1 MVRIGELIF
10 RRCAGLSGKLCQIM
24 NTSLMFGS
32 SMRFITLALLG
43 SLLAFPAFAQ
53 CEGRLIE
60 NGAILHPPLCAPK
73 EPKRIISLVPTF
85 SLGIALELGLP
96 IVGAP
101 LFGMSDLDLKSK
113 AEAAG
118 VVDLGS
124 FMEPSIEKIIAL
136 QPDLIIGNDFI
147 GEEAYQMASQLAPTA
162 LLTGANWKE
171 FYHTLA
177 NVAGISDGI
186 AGRFAEYEKRVAA
199 IRERVPKDLRV
210 SVVRITPW
218 EFQVYLDEPDAWA
231 PFDVMREAGVRRT
244 DFETSKTNI
253 GTKRLD
259 FEGLAGLDGDI
270 LLYIVGGSNDS
281 ATSGRHEAVL
291 ANPLWQML
299 PAVKAGRVYRVDA
312 ATWIEFSGLASAHKV
327 LDDIEKY
334 IIARP

>member
-1 MVRIGELIF
+1 MVRIGELLF

-73 EPKRIISLVPTF
+73 KPKRIVSLVPTF

-136 QPDLIIGNDFI
+136 QPDLIIGSDFI

-177 NVAGISDGI
+177 NVADISDGI
-186 AGRFAEYEKRVAA
+186 EGRFAEYEKRVAE

-218 EFQVYLDEPDAWA
+218 EFQVYLDEPEAWA

-312 ATWIEFSGLASAHKV
+312 ATWMEFSGLASAHKV

>member
-1 MVRIGELIF
+1 
-10 RRCAGLSGKLCQIM
+10 
-24 NTSLMFGS
+24 
-32 SMRFITLALLG
+32 MRVVV
-43 SLLAFPAFAQ
+43 LAFISILLSSPVFAQ
-53 CEGRLIE
+53 CDGRLIAA
-60 NGAILHPPLCAPK
+60 GAFLHPPLCAPK

-96 IVGAP
+96 VVGAP
-101 LFGMSDLDLKSK
+101 LFGMSDEDLKSR

-124 FMEPSIEKIIAL
+124 FMEPSIEKIVAL
-136 QPDLIIGNDFI
+136 QPDLIIGSDFL
-147 GEEAYQMASQLAPTA
+147 GEEAYQMASRLAPTA

-171 FYHTLA
+171 FYRTLA
-177 NVAGISDGI
+177 NITGVADGME
-186 AGRFAEYEKRVAA
+186 GRFTEYEKRVASV
-199 IRERVPKDLRV
+199 RERVPKDVRV

-231 PFDVMREAGVRRT
+231 PFDVLRKAGVRRT
-244 DFETSKTNI
+244 DFETSETKV

-291 ANPLWQML
+291 ANPLWKML
-299 PAVKAGRVYRVDA
+299 PAVKAGRAYRVDA
-312 ATWIEFSGLASAHKV
+312 ATWMEFSGLASANKV
-327 LDDIEKY
+327 LDDIETY
-334 IIARP
+334 IISRP